1 MPLLFGEGLP
11 HVWVRCYVASDSNVL
26 CVLCRHA
33 VSDMAWTPDGMTI
46 LACSGDG
53 TIALL
58 MFSEKELGGPLSQVR
73 QIWRHVLRNH
83 CPGPSPQVASMHTW
97 SVDVTWFQPFCW
109 LAWKPVLGP
118 WIKPVCRHLVCGI
131 MHSRHGRQCVA
142 CMRTARTRTP
152 FQFCR
157 RRWTSTFKACMAP
170 RIRSRC
176 CLRRA
181 RASCAW
187 KLLRRKGRELAAWQ
201 LPRPFPCPCPGPGPG
216 SLPAGW
222 LPGWHR
228 PMALRSPE
236 WRSSSSPGE
245 TFIRSVRIRTKHND
259 HSSQRPCV
267 LALIS
272 VVLTRS
278 PSVRAPA
285 CAATSL

>member
-142 CMRTARTRTP
+142 CMRTARTRT
-152 FQFCR
+152 
-157 RRWTSTFKACMAP
+157 
-170 RIRSRC
+170 
-176 CLRRA
+176 
-181 RASCAW
+181 
-187 KLLRRKGRELAAWQ
+187 
-201 LPRPFPCPCPGPGPG
+201 
-216 SLPAGW
+216 
-222 LPGWHR
+222 
-228 PMALRSPE
+228 
-236 WRSSSSPGE
+236 RSSSAGGGGQAHSKPVWLLASAADAVCGERGPAAPGSCCGGKAGSWQHGSCPA
-245 TFIRSVRIRTKHND
+245 RSH
-259 HSSQRPCV
+259 
-267 LALIS
+267 
-272 VVLTRS
+272 
-278 PSVRAPA
+278 APA
-285 CAATSL
+285 QAQARAACQRAGCPAGTGQWHCAAQSGAAVPRRVRPS

>member
-142 CMRTARTRTP
+142 CMRTARTRTRSVLQEEVDKHIQSLYGSSHP
-152 FQFCR
+152 QQMLFAESAGQLR
-157 RRWTSTFKACMAP
+157 LEAAAEERQGAGSMAAAPPVPMPLPGP
-170 RIRSRC
+170 RPGQP
-176 CLRRA
+176 
-181 RASCAW
+181 AS
-187 KLLRRKGRELAAWQ
+187 GLAAR
-201 LPRPFPCPCPGPGPG
+201 L
-216 SLPAGW
+216 
-222 LPGWHR
+222 
-228 PMALRSPE
+228 
-236 WRSSSSPGE
+236 
-245 TFIRSVRIRTKHND
+245 
-259 HSSQRPCV
+259 
-267 LALIS
+267 
-272 VVLTRS
+272 
-278 PSVRAPA
+278 APA
-285 CAATSL
+285 NGTAQPRVAQQFLAG